1 MKQDKMIALMNT
13 ALGIVFGA
21 AAWYA
26 SKLYGQVAAIVLLA
40 AATALLHYAIKTR
53 LKPEKT
59 AIWLF
64 AFVLLLTWIFLFNVL
79 A

>member
-13 ALGIVFGA
+13 ALGMATGA
-21 AAWYA
+21 AAWYV
-26 SKLYGQVAAIVLLA
+26 SKSYDSTAALALSA
-40 AATALLHYAIKTR
+40 AAAVALNFAISKH
-53 LKPEKT
+53 LKLQKT

-64 AFVLLLTWIFLFNVL
+64 AFVLLLTWTFLFNVL